1 MYLIINR
8 SFKKKNFF
16 YIYIF
21 IFWFFLW
28 GAINTLPG
36 EISSFGTSFVKSIN
50 ALRILIPTIIS
61 IITFFFLIKLIFSHI
76 KNFKRYKFYKILHN
90 SYFLFLTYF
99 FLQIV
104 GIYNNNFNTYNFQ
117 SLFLIYLGTGSIC
130 IFLLINYYNLEKC
143 LKYLMF
149 FTICVI
155 FIVAIYISLISF
167 KISSLENSN
176 YLYGL
181 IRADTLFLN
190 QEMPR
195 ITGLS
200 RIWAIIGLFTLILFY
215 NTDTKYLKY
224 FIFIFISLLSTIIWA
239 AQSRGT
245 LLCYFLLII
254 FLTLLNKDKIYKKIL
269 FLFSFIFVPIIIYT
283 IFISAINKPV
293 NNINNINNL
302 DKTNNFKNII
312 YNSRVIDNKTSSGR
326 FEIWNNILNKF
337 DKTRFF
343 GYGPQADR
351 NLIGRD
357 ISNKFSNNA
366 SNLYLYAFVCGGYL
380 AIIIFLIINIQIIK
394 NLYKCVVHKK
404 LFLFKHNIEIK
415 YSATLLLFF
424 LIRGLIENSY
434 SLFSIDFLL
443 VIISLSV
450 IKNYIRNKS

>member
-61 IITFFFLIKLIFSHI
+61 IITFFFLIKLILFHI
-76 KNFKRYKFYKILHN
+76 KNFKKYKFYKILHN

-149 FTICVI
+149 FTIWVI

-176 YLYGL
+176 YLYGM

-215 NTDTKYLKY
+215 NTNTKYLKY

-269 FLFSFIFVPIIIYT
+269 FLFGFIFVPIIIYT

-293 NNINNINNL
+293 NNINNL

-415 YSATLLLFF
+415 YSATLLSFF